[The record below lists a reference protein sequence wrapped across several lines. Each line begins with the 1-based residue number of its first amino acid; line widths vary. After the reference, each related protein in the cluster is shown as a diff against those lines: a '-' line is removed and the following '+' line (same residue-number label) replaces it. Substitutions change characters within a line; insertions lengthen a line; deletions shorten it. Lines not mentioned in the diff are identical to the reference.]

1 MFRRL
6 LGRII
11 DIEPQHR
18 HGVIFVTTALWASR
32 RIPGSA
38 FGSPYESMLVMGA
51 QIVGDRLGRRQ
62 VTMLDE
68 WYALEHEEH
77 AD

>member
-38 FGSPYESMLVMGA
+38 FGSPYESMLVLVA
-51 QIVGDRLGRRQ
+51 QMLGDRLGWRQ
-62 VTMLDE
+62 VAMLDE
-68 WYALEHEEH
+68 WYALEH

>member
-1 MFRRL
+1 MAHSL

-11 DIEPQHR
+11 DIEPKHR

-32 RIPGSA
+32 RVAGSA
-38 FGSPYESMLVMGA
+38 FGSPWESMMVMAA

-62 VTMLDE
+62 VSMLDE
-68 WYALEHEEH
+68 WYALEH